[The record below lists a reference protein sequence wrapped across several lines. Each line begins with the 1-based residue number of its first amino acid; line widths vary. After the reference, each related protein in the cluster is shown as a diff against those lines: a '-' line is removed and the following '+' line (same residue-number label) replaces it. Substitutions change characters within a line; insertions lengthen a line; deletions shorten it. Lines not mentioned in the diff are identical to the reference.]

1 VRVTPQQE
9 ERMHDRLLTIV
20 VTGAAGL
27 MLGAGMGVAS
37 AQTGGTFPRSLV
49 EASAESNAAPTGG
62 ATMDETHDS
71 MREQMSKAMRETC
84 DEMHAGMAA
93 RAGSNAL
100 GSMMGSDD
108 TDHAARHG

>member
-1 VRVTPQQE
+1 
-9 ERMHDRLLTIV
+9 
-20 VTGAAGL
+20 
-27 MLGAGMGVAS
+27 
-37 AQTGGTFPRSLV
+37 
-49 EASAESNAAPTGG
+49 
-62 ATMDETHDS
+62 
-71 MREQMSKAMRETC
+71 MRETC